1 MVEKMSSRIY
11 MEDTVTIALLYNF
24 DATGSMML
32 SLDKIK
38 EFDCKIDGNLE
49 EMSSKVNMIYPID
62 YSKLIYFTSYDEK
75 GNWYYILK
83 QDFDREQT
91 EIDYM
96 CKIPIDVIRASKRE
110 NALDVLGLKL
120 EDNKIVKKEKNKV
133 KSMSL
138 KSEYDV

>member
-1 MVEKMSSRIY
+1 MSSRIY

-91 EIDYM
+91 EIYYM

>member
-1 MVEKMSSRIY
+1 MSSRIY

-38 EFDCKIDGNLE
+38 EFDCKIDDNLE
-49 EMSSKVNMIYPID
+49 KMSSKVNMIYPID

-75 GNWYYILK
+75 GNWYY
-83 QDFDREQT
+83 
-91 EIDYM
+91 M
-96 CKIPIDVIRASKRE
+96 CKIPIDVIRASKKE

>member
-1 MVEKMSSRIY
+1 MSSRIY

-62 YSKLIYFTSYDEK
+62 LFKINIF
-75 GNWYYILK
+75 YIL
-83 QDFDREQT
+83 
-91 EIDYM
+91 
-96 CKIPIDVIRASKRE
+96 
-110 NALDVLGLKL
+110 
-120 EDNKIVKKEKNKV
+120 
-133 KSMSL
+133 
-138 KSEYDV
+138 